1 MSVSVF
7 VFRSVSV
14 SVSVS
19 SPRAGAGAL
28 GWQSS
33 PTRPRAY
40 WAGRGGFGR
49 SFVLFVSCFVGFLF
63 FPVFVF
69 LGRLRWL
76 GAEGI
81 DVFTQVVGSYTA
93 PEWLECLVV
102 ARAGEAVIPFAWW
115 VEDLLSAILV

>member
-1 MSVSVF
+1 MCVVC
-7 VFRSVSV
+7 VCVYV
-14 SVSVS
+14 CLCVCVC
-19 SPRAGAGAL
+19 PRAGAGAL

-49 SFVLFVSCFVGFLF
+49 SSVFFVSCFVGFLF

-69 LGRLRWL
+69 LGRLRWP
-76 GAEGI
+76 GAEGN
-81 DVFTQVVGSYTA
+81 DVLTQVVGSYTV

-102 ARAGEAVIPFAWW
+102 LEPGSPSYPLLGGL
-115 VEDLLSAILV
+115 EDPLSAITV